1 MKIRAIQRNR
11 TPLSGA
17 ALLCLCLVAAG
28 CASSGS
34 AKQSM
39 PPSVVQTVLAAR
51 RDISTSLA
59 FDGQIVPLL
68 TSTLSS
74 PQSGT
79 ITDVYV
85 NEGDRVRRGALL
97 AKIDDSTLRAQ
108 LAQAQ
113 GQSINAQ
120 GVLQNSVIAQPIQ
133 SVRYGSTLGEAR
145 ARVDA
150 DRATL
155 RSTKLVYD
163 GDKALYP
170 QGYIA
175 QTTLEQARSANVAA
189 QQQLYQDEA
198 ASAAAQAGLR
208 QAQAD
213 LQNVASNR
221 GTLEQARGL
230 VRQIRTQIEQ
240 TNLYAPFDGIV
251 TARLLDPGAFAGP
264 NQPIVTVSHLDTV
277 YVNINVPDDALVYV
291 RPGMRVAF
299 TTATFP
305 GKTFSATLV
314 DINTIPTQ
322 GTLSYRARLRCPN
335 PAGAFRGGMLINAIV
350 PKERR
355 EHVIVIPRTAIFQ
368 ADGQDNVFTAQSG
381 KAVQVPVRVG
391 LRTDDSAEVQ
401 GLQSGSRVITSRPD
415 SLQNGGRVVVDAGAR
430 P

>member
-1 MKIRAIQRNR
+1 MTINATLRSDNRLPAAI
-11 TPLSGA
+11 
-17 ALLCLCLVAAG
+17 LLCLCLIATG
-28 CASSGS
+28 CASRGV
-34 AKQSM
+34 AKESM
-39 PPSVVQTVLAAR
+39 PPSVVQTIVAAR
-51 RDISTSLA
+51 RDLSTSLV
-59 FDGQIVPLL
+59 FDGQIAPLL

-74 PQSGT
+74 PQSGNVT
-79 ITDVYV
+79 AVYV
-85 NEGDRVRRGALL
+85 NEGDRVRQGALL

-120 GVLQNSVIAQPIQ
+120 SVLHSSEISQPIQ
-133 SVRYGSTLGEAR
+133 SVRYGSTLGQAR

-150 DRATL
+150 DRAALTN
-155 RSTKLVYD
+155 TKLVYD

-175 QTTLEQARSANVAA
+175 QTTLEQARSSNTAA

-198 ASAAAQAGLR
+198 ALQAAQIGLR

-230 VRQIRTQIEQ
+230 MQQIRAQIEQ
-240 TNLYAPFDGIV
+240 TNIYAPFDGIV

-264 NQPIVTVSHLDTV
+264 NQPIVTVSHLATV
-277 YVNINVPDDALVYV
+277 YVNFNIPDDALDYV
-291 RPGMRVAF
+291 RPGTRVAF
-299 TTATFP
+299 TTATIP
-305 GKTFSATLV
+305 GKTFFGTVFDLNA
-314 DINTIPTQ
+314 IPSQ

-335 PAGAFRGGMLINAIV
+335 PEGKFRGGMLVSAVV

-355 EHVIVIPRTAIFQ
+355 ESVIVIPRTAIFQ
-368 ADGQDNVFTAQSG
+368 ADGQDNVFTAQG
-381 KAVQVPVRVG
+381 DKAVRVPVRVG
-391 LRTDDSAEVQ
+391 LRTDDLAEVR
-401 GLQSGSRVITSRPD
+401 GLPPGTHVITSRPD
-415 SLQNGGRVVVDAGAR
+415 SLQNGGRIIVDALTR

>member
-1 MKIRAIQRNR
+1 MTIKAILHSRNSL
-11 TPLSGA
+11 PGA
-17 ALLCLCLVAAG
+17 VLLCLSLIATG
-28 CASSGS
+28 CASRGA
-34 AKQSM
+34 AKEGM

-51 RDISTSLA
+51 RDIATSLV
-59 FDGQIVPLL
+59 FDGQIAPLL

-74 PQSGT
+74 PQSGNVT
-79 ITDVYV
+79 AVYV
-85 NEGDRVRRGALL
+85 NEGDRVRQGALL

-120 GVLQNSVIAQPIQ
+120 SVLRSSVITQPIQ
-133 SVRYGSTLGEAR
+133 SVRYGSTLGQAR

-150 DRATL
+150 DREAL
-155 RSTKLVYD
+155 ANTKLVYE

-175 QTTLEQARSANVAA
+175 QTTLEQARSSNIAA

-198 ASAAAQAGLR
+198 ALQAAQVGLR

-221 GTLEQARGL
+221 GTLQQARGL
-230 VRQIRTQIEQ
+230 MQQIRAQIEQ
-240 TNLYAPFDGIV
+240 TNVYAPFDGVV

-264 NQPIVTVSHLDTV
+264 NQPIVTVSHLATV
-277 YVNINVPDDALVYV
+277 YVNINVPDDALAYV
-291 RPGMRVAF
+291 RPGMPVTF

-305 GKTFSATLV
+305 GKTFFGTLF
-314 DINTIPTQ
+314 DLNAIPTQ

-335 PAGAFRGGMLINAIV
+335 PAEKFRGGMLVSAIV
-350 PKERR
+350 PKEQRKN
-355 EHVIVIPRTAIFQ
+355 VIVIPRTAIFQ
-368 ADGQDNVFTAQSG
+368 ADGQDNVFTAQDG
-381 KAVQVPVRVG
+381 KAMRVPVRVG
-391 LRTDDSAEVQ
+391 LRTDDSAEVR
-401 GLQSGSRVITSRPD
+401 GLQPGTHVITSRPD
-415 SLQNGGRVVVDAGAR
+415 SLQNGGRVLVDAGAR